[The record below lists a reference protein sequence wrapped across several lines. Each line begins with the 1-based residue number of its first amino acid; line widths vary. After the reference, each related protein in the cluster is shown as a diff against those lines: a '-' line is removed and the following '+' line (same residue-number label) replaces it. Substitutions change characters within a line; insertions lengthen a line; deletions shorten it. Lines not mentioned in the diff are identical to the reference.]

1 MTLRERDPLARIT
14 VVGGESPYFFSR
26 TALMYAY
33 MGALERR
40 AMEPYERKVY
50 RERRIDLVHDRVTDL
65 DAAARTVT
73 TAKGAAIPYD
83 GLLIAAGSA
92 PRALAAPACRSD
104 DRKISISQMSNL
116 DLVKSQY
123 SQMDC
128 QSVRSCVQWDPT
140 AMPTAC
146 GCFRSGLQLDGRTT
160 YLNNASYQLRVVFIG
175 CTGLEPQRSACK
187 YATPASR
194 GTRGAVP
201 AFRLPPMCL

>member
-1 MTLRERDPLARIT
+1 MHGVALAGRPNGPYQPPGPRPWRGWEHSSVER
-14 VVGGESPYFFSR
+14 
-26 TALMYAY
+26 
-33 MGALERR
+33 
-40 AMEPYERKVY
+40 
-50 RERRIDLVHDRVTDL
+50 
-65 DAAARTVT
+65 AAARDERGNSVASVEYTERDQV
-73 TAKGAAIPYD
+73 ARGQRAVNSDHA
-83 GLLIAAGSA
+83 
-92 PRALAAPACRSD
+92 RALAAPACRSD

-128 QSVRSCVQWDPT
+128 QSVRSCVQWD
-140 AMPTAC
+140 PTAC

-187 YATPASR
+187 YATPG

-201 AFRLPPMCL
+201 PMCLTPARGPAAPGGQPPGSHVFIYNKTPTVARVVCLCE